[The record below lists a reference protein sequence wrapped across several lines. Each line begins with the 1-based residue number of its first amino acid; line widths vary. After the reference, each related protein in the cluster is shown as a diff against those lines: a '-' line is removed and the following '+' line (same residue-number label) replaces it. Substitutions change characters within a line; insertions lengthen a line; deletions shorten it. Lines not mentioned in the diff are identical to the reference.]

1 MRIDAIFTNARFTTL
16 DAARPTAARLGVLN
30 GRIAGFDE
38 ELDGVTADRV
48 YDLGGAPVVPGFNDA
63 HHHLSMRGQRLAEID
78 LGDQAVRTLDEL
90 YAAVAERAAALP
102 EGAWVRGAGYDQNK
116 LAGRGHPTREALDV
130 VAAGHPV
137 WLAHTSAHMGVVNT
151 AAFHAMGFAD
161 LASVPDVD
169 GGTVGRGADGLPDGL
184 LAEQAQGLV
193 YDVLRPAAYDD
204 YVAGIG
210 RASEVAASEGLT
222 SFTEPGVG
230 LGRVAG
236 NGAADM
242 AAFQDAVAR
251 GLLRQRATLMPVSGA
266 LHEGG
271 TYAPGAD
278 WFGLDLGVRTGIGD
292 ERLRIGPVKVFSD
305 GSLIGRTAAMCCD
318 YVGEAGNTG
327 FFQEPEPEL
336 RAFIVRAH
344 LHGWQVATHAIGDR
358 AVGFV
363 LDAYAEAQRRL
374 PRTDV
379 RHRIEHCGVASDE
392 QVARI
397 AGLGVIPVPQGRF
410 VGEIGDGML
419 AALGAERARG
429 AYRQRSFLDAGI
441 TVPGS
446 SDCPVVDGAPLRG
459 IHDMVNQRT
468 DSGAPFN
475 PAEAVTAEQALRAF
489 THGSAYAAHEEARKG
504 TLSRGK
510 LADFVVLSDDPLS
523 VRPESIREIEVGATV
538 VAGSLVYDAANL
550 AAV

>member
-16 DAARPTAARLGVLN
+16 DAARPAAARLGVLN

-38 ELDGVTADRV
+38 ELDGVTADHV

-63 HHHLSMRGQRLAEID
+63 HHHMSMRGQRLAEVD
-78 LGDQAVRTLDEL
+78 LGERAVRTLDEL
-90 YAAVAERAAALP
+90 YAAVAERAATLP

-116 LAGRGHPTREALDV
+116 LGGGHPTREALDR
-130 VAAGHPV
+130 AAGGRPV

-151 AAFHAMGFAD
+151 AAFRAMGFAD
-161 LASVPDVD
+161 PASVPDVD

-193 YDVLRPAAYDD
+193 FDVLRPAAYED

-210 RASEVAASEGLT
+210 RASAVAASEGLT

-236 NGAADM
+236 NGAADV

-266 LHEGG
+266 LHAGG
-271 TYAPGAD
+271 KYAPGAD

-292 ERLRIGPVKVFSD
+292 EWLRLGPVKVFSD

-336 RAFIVRAH
+336 RELIVRAH

-379 RHRIEHCGVASDE
+379 RHRIEHCGVASGE

-397 AGLGVIPVPQGRF
+397 AGLGVVPVPQGRF

-446 SDCPVVDGAPLRG
+446 SDCPVVDGAPLLG

-510 LADFVVLSDDPLS
+510 LADFVVLSDDLQA
-523 VRPESIREIEVGATV
+523 VRAESIREIQVGATV